1 MTPKISIIIP
11 CYNAETYLVDAIN
24 SILNQT
30 YKNLEII
37 CIDDGSTDNT
47 SEILKSFLQ
56 VDERIKVYKNEKNL
70 KLIQT
75 LNKGI
80 DIASGEYIARMDA
93 DDIAYPEKFEKQIRY
108 LIDNN
113 LQLCGTYTYFLFSNN
128 NRKKHKTR
136 AIHNNS
142 IKLTSLFD
150 SPLIHPT
157 VLGESFVFKQNKY
170 IDSPKNY
177 LIEDFEL
184 WQRMLNQNIRIGVLP
199 EFLFEYRINP
209 AGVSQSQMKLQKM
222 NHLQLISKKLND
234 SRYEVKHKSIQ
245 LISGI
250 VIDKIFL
257 KDLFC
262 AVSSL
267 KKIYFNFKKNTE
279 LSRLEI
285 KELRRWYIYKFLYIV
300 YSGLK
305 SN

>member
-1 MTPKISIIIP
+1 MNPKISIIIP
-11 CYNAETYLVDAIN
+11 CFNAETYLVDAIN

-47 SEILKSFLQ
+47 FEVLKSFLQ
-56 VDERIKVYKNEKNL
+56 VDERIKVYKNEKNI

-128 NRKKHKTR
+128 NRKKHKTS

-209 AGVSQSQMKLQKM
+209 TGVSQSQMKLQKM

-234 SRYEVKHKSIQ
+234 SRHEMKNKSIQ

-257 KDLFC
+257 KDIFC
-262 AVSSL
+262 AVGSL

-285 KELRRWYIYKFLYIV
+285 NELRRWYVYKFLYV
-300 YSGLK
+300 LYRGLK